1 MSSEQSRSG
10 SPGQEAIAE
19 AGRVPGPPADR
30 AAGTATA
37 AAQAQAHG
45 ADARSGSGSE
55 LHPALAPLQFL
66 IGRWEGAGVVGY
78 PTISS
83 ANFGRSEEH
92 TSGLQ
97 SLRHLDWPV
106 L

>member
-1 MSSEQSRSG
+1 MSGEQSRSG

-45 ADARSGSGSE
+45 ADARSGSGPE
-55 LHPALAPLQFL
+55 LDPPLPRLQFL
-66 IGRWEGAGVVGY
+66 IGRWGGAGVVGY
-78 PTISS
+78 PPIPSE
-83 ANFGRSEEH
+83 NFGQDLSFSHNGKPYLIHSSR
-92 TSGLQ
+92 T
-97 SLRHLDWPV
+97 W
-106 L
+106 